1 MAVPGGPFG
10 SSYGP
15 ILALAT
21 GMFVFYGLLSL
32 PQGWLAQRLGHKILM
47 TAFFLGVA
55 AALIG
60 AGLAH
65 SPTMLAI
72 ALAFAGGFAAIS
84 TRSERQCWW
93 RPLATNRA
101 NPSA

>member
-1 MAVPGGPFG
+1 VGKPRMSMFATMAYRYAVVKQPDKH
-10 SSYGP
+10 GP

-32 PQGWLAQRLGHKILM
+32 PQGWLAERFGHKIQM

-55 AALIG
+55 VGLIG
-60 AGLAH
+60 AGLSH

-72 ALAFAGGFAAIS
+72 AL
-84 TRSERQCWW
+84 
-93 RPLATNRA
+93 
-101 NPSA
+101 